1 MKLTIRLL
9 VVLTTVVSFLWIYQG
24 LESPWYLL
32 SEEQHLYIYSTQAQ
46 VIAAIYGLTVTGYIF
61 LRNNQDKQ
69 KENDSTKIDAI
80 NLTQSNERVLLFA
93 LTFFSL
99 STILLAVFTLVSF
112 DDKVNIVRVV
122 SKNLCTAFFIITI
135 SLFCYFI
142 LYVLRLDKIE
152 KASEEIKKTIDEYE
166 KNKNPAT
173 QSSSGMNGDENK
185 LNDSDMI
192 EERNGNQR
200 YDDTTDSLALF
211 LYKFNQLE
219 SFVNIL
225 LNKLYS
231 NKIQPV
237 DAYLAPV
244 HNYTTSRK
252 GWRHRSISIAL
263 NELVKFGR
271 IDSRLNNDLREI
283 IKYRNALVHGQDLIP
298 SKIMLQ
304 KIDMI
309 SKEVES
315 LLENK
320 D

>member
-1 MKLTIRLL
+1 MKLTITLL
-9 VVLTTVVSFLWIYQG
+9 VVLTTVVSYLWIYQG
-24 LESPWYLL
+24 FESPWYLL

-80 NLTQSNERVLLFA
+80 NLTQNNERVLLFA

-135 SLFCYFI
+135 FLFCYFI

-152 KASEEIKKTIDEYE
+152 KASEEIKNSIDEHE
-166 KNKNPAT
+166 KNKISAT
-173 QSSSGMNGDENK
+173 QSSSDMNGNESK
-185 LNDSDMI
+185 LDDSDTI
-192 EERNGNQR
+192 EEKNENQN

-219 SFVNIL
+219 SFINRL
-225 LNKLYS
+225 LNKLHSNQAQSIGIDLIPTQYYS
-231 NKIQPV
+231 S
-237 DAYLAPV
+237 
-244 HNYTTSRK
+244 SRK
-252 GWRHRSISIAL
+252 GKRHRSISIAL

-298 SKIMLQ
+298 SKIMIQ
-304 KIDMI
+304 KIDRI
-309 SKEVES
+309 AKEVET
-315 LLENK
+315 LLGS
-320 D
+320 

>member
-1 MKLTIRLL
+1 MKLTIILL
-9 VVLTTVVSFLWIYQG
+9 VVLTTVVSSLWIYQG
-24 LESPWYLL
+24 FENPWYLL

-80 NLTQSNERVLLFA
+80 TLTQNNERVLLFA

-112 DDKVNIVRVV
+112 DDKVNMVRIF

-135 SLFCYFI
+135 FLFCYFI

-152 KASEEIKKTIDEYE
+152 KASEEIKKSIDKYE
-166 KNKNPAT
+166 QNKTSAT
-173 QSSSGMNGDENK
+173 QSSSDMNENESK
-185 LNDSDMI
+185 LNDSDTI
-192 EERNGNQR
+192 EEKNENQN

-219 SFVNIL
+219 SFINIL
-225 LNKLYS
+225 LNKAYS
-231 NKIQPV
+231 NQAQSIGIDLIPNQ
-237 DAYLAPV
+237 Y
-244 HNYTTSRK
+244 YSSSRK
-252 GWRHRSISIAL
+252 GKMHRSISIAL

-298 SKIMLQ
+298 SKIMIQ
-304 KIDMI
+304 KIDRI
-309 SKEVES
+309 AKEAEI
-315 LLENK
+315 LLGS
-320 D
+320 

>member
-173 QSSSGMNGDENK
+173 QSSLDMNGDENK

-237 DAYLAPV
+237 DAYLAPA

>member
-1 MKLTIRLL
+1 MKLTITLL
-9 VVLTTVVSFLWIYQG
+9 VVLTTVVSSLWIYQG
-24 LESPWYLL
+24 FENPWYLL

-69 KENDSTKIDAI
+69 KESDSTKIDAI
-80 NLTQSNERVLLFA
+80 NLTQNNERVLLFA

-112 DDKVNIVRVV
+112 DDKVNMVRIV

-135 SLFCYFI
+135 FLFCYFI

-152 KASEEIKKTIDEYE
+152 KASEEIKKSIDEYE
-166 KNKNPAT
+166 KNKTSAT
-173 QSSSGMNGDENK
+173 QSSSDMNGNESK
-185 LNDSDMI
+185 LNDSDTI
-192 EERNGNQR
+192 EEKNEYQNH
-200 YDDTTDSLALF
+200 DDTTDSLALF

-219 SFVNIL
+219 SFINRL

-231 NKIQPV
+231 NQAQFINIDLIPTQ
-237 DAYLAPV
+237 Y
-244 HNYTTSRK
+244 YSSSIK
-252 GWRHRSISIAL
+252 GERYRSISIAL
-263 NELVKFGR
+263 NELVKFGL

-304 KIDMI
+304 KIDRI
-309 SKEVES
+309 AKEVES
-315 LLENK
+315 LLGSE

>member
-1 MKLTIRLL
+1 MKLTIFLL
-9 VVLTTVVSFLWIYQG
+9 VLLTIVVSSLWIYQG
-24 LESPWYLL
+24 FENPWYLL

-69 KENDSTKIDAI
+69 KESDSTKTDAI
-80 NLTQSNERVLLFA
+80 SLTQNNERVLLFA

-112 DDKVNIVRVV
+112 DDKVNMVRVF

-135 SLFCYFI
+135 FLFCYFI

-152 KASEEIKKTIDEYE
+152 KASEEIKKSIDKYE
-166 KNKNPAT
+166 KNKTSAT
-173 QSSSGMNGDENK
+173 QSSSDMNGNESE
-185 LNDSDMI
+185 LNDSDTI
-192 EERNGNQR
+192 EEKNENENQN

-219 SFVNIL
+219 SFINRL

-231 NKIQPV
+231 NQAQSIGIDLIPTH
-237 DAYLAPV
+237 Y
-244 HNYTTSRK
+244 YSSSRK
-252 GWRHRSISIAL
+252 GKRHRSISIAL

-298 SKIMLQ
+298 SKIMIQ
-304 KIDMI
+304 KIDRI
-309 SKEVES
+309 AKEVES
-315 LLENK
+315 LLGS
-320 D
+320 

>member
-1 MKLTIRLL
+1 MKLTIRFL

-80 NLTQSNERVLLFA
+80 NLTQNNERVLLFA

-173 QSSSGMNGDENK
+173 QSSLDMNGDENK

-237 DAYLAPV
+237 DAYLAPA

>member
-80 NLTQSNERVLLFA
+80 NLTQNNERVLLFA

-173 QSSSGMNGDENK
+173 QSSLDMNGDENK

-237 DAYLAPV
+237 DAYLAPA

>member
-1 MKLTIRLL
+1 MKLTITLL
-9 VVLTTVVSFLWIYQG
+9 VLLTTVVSFLWIHQG
-24 LESPWYLL
+24 FENPWYLL
-32 SEEQHLYIYSTQAQ
+32 SEEKHLYIYSTQAQ

-80 NLTQSNERVLLFA
+80 NLTQNNERVLLFA

-112 DDKVNIVRVV
+112 DDKVNMVRVV

-135 SLFCYFI
+135 FLFCYFI
-142 LYVLRLDKIE
+142 LYVLRLDKIK
-152 KASEEIKKTIDEYE
+152 KASEEIKKSIDEYE
-166 KNKNPAT
+166 KSKISAT
-173 QSSSGMNGDENK
+173 QPSSDMNGNESK
-185 LNDSDMI
+185 LNDSDTI
-192 EERNGNQR
+192 EEKNENHN

-219 SFVNIL
+219 SFTNRL
-225 LNKLYS
+225 LNKLHSNQAQSIGIDLIPTQYYS
-231 NKIQPV
+231 S
-237 DAYLAPV
+237 
-244 HNYTTSRK
+244 SRK
-252 GWRHRSISIAL
+252 GKRHRSISIVL

-298 SKIMLQ
+298 SKIMIQ
-304 KIDMI
+304 KIDRI
-309 SKEVES
+309 AKEVES
-315 LLENK
+315 LLGI
-320 D
+320 

>member
-1 MKLTIRLL
+1 MKLTITLL
-9 VVLTTVVSFLWIYQG
+9 VVLTMVVSFLWIYQG
-24 LESPWYLL
+24 LESPWYFL

-80 NLTQSNERVLLFA
+80 NLTQSNERVLLFT

-112 DDKVNIVRVV
+112 DDKVNIIRVV
-122 SKNLCTAFFIITI
+122 SKNLCTVFFIITI
-135 SLFCYFI
+135 FLFCYFI

-152 KASEEIKKTIDEYE
+152 KASEEIKKTIDKYE
-166 KNKNPAT
+166 KNKTFAT
-173 QSSSGMNGDENK
+173 QISSDMNGNENE

-192 EERNGNQR
+192 EERNENQK
-200 YDDTTDSLALF
+200 YDDITDSLALF

-219 SFVNIL
+219 SFINIL
-225 LNKLYS
+225 LNELNS
-231 NKIQPV
+231 NKIQPIDV
-237 DAYLAPV
+237 YLVPDK
-244 HNYTTSRK
+244 YYRSSRK

-271 IDSRLNNDLREI
+271 IDGRLNNDLREI

-304 KIDMI
+304 KIDRI

>member
-9 VVLTTVVSFLWIYQG
+9 VVLTMVVSFLWIYQG

-173 QSSSGMNGDENK
+173 QSSSDMNGDENK

>member
-1 MKLTIRLL
+1 MKLTITLL
-9 VVLTTVVSFLWIYQG
+9 VALTTVVSFLWVYQG
-24 LESPWYLL
+24 LENPWYLL

-80 NLTQSNERVLLFA
+80 NLTQGNERVLLFA

-112 DDKVNIVRVV
+112 DDKVNIVRIV

-135 SLFCYFI
+135 FLFCYFI

-152 KASEEIKKTIDEYE
+152 KASREIKKTIDEYE
-166 KNKNPAT
+166 ENKTSAT
-173 QSSSGMNGDENK
+173 QTSSGMNGNENK
-185 LNDSDMI
+185 FNDSDMI
-192 EERNGNQR
+192 EEGNENQR
-200 YDDTTDSLALF
+200 YDDATDSLALF

-219 SFVNIL
+219 SFVNGL
-225 LNKLYS
+225 LDKLHS
-231 NKIQPV
+231 NQIQPADV
-237 DAYLAPV
+237 YFVLPQ
-244 HNYTTSRK
+244 YYSSSRK
-252 GWRHRSISIAL
+252 GGRRRSISIAL
-263 NELVKFGR
+263 NELVKFR
-271 IDSRLNNDLREI
+271 CIDSRLNNDLREI

-304 KIDMI
+304 KIDRI

-315 LLENK
+315 LLGSK